1 MWREGPCLLGLWED
15 LICKVSL
22 SGPRCPTPALIG
34 RRQCVS
40 GHGVPAS
47 LSCREVRFPGAGDAK
62 GWASLS
68 GGFGV
73 SPPFLAQIGPR
84 LPSVY

>member
-1 MWREGPCLLGLWED
+1 MRQEGPCLLDLWED
-15 LICKVSL
+15 LICKISL
-22 SGPRCPTPALIG
+22 LGPHAFVIG

-40 GHGVPAS
+40 GHGIPVS
-47 LSCREVRFPGAGDAK
+47 LSCREVRFPGAGNAK

-73 SPPFLAQIGPR
+73 SLLFLAKIGPR
-84 LPSVY
+84 LSSKY